1 MKTSEQMTIDVLKRR
16 DEALK
21 AKPKTT
27 LRRVMKIGVPCAA
40 GLALVIAGVGTIK
53 VIQNRDLSAGD
64 ENYIFQAFRTHTN
77 SSAYEGEGEAA
88 GSYYVN
94 PYVTGGE
101 TGSYG
106 GGTYSGADIAAEPS
120 APELDFTN
128 PKSGQ
133 NDIHVLT
140 VDKFNPDTG
149 VIGDP
154 NDLDEYSTE
163 MLYSCYGLEFDRLSK
178 LHSDWYIQHGPL
190 GIYKKY
196 SSDKDS
202 VSMSMYC
209 TRNTLNYITENGAK
223 ISVSVQYG
231 KFTPLSTEEFACD
244 KPFKSSYTPKVEI
257 VYDENGNEIGASISG
272 YNPDDD
278 PTPRPTNDEGLST
291 VNGYDAY
298 IYTDSSG
305 NFAADIIMKSRVRIT
320 AEGVSEPEFLEIL
333 DEYTK

>member
-1 MKTSEQMTIDVLKRR
+1 MKSSEQMITDVLKRR
-16 DEALK
+16 DEELK
-21 AKPKTT
+21 ARPKTT
-27 LRRVMKIGVPCAA
+27 LRRVMKIGAPCAA

-53 VIQNRDLSAGD
+53 VIQNRDISAGD
-64 ENYIFQAFRTHTN
+64 GFILQAFQER
-77 SSAYEGEGEAA
+77 
-88 GSYYVN
+88 GSYIN
-94 PYVTGGE
+94 PLIAGGE
-101 TGSYG
+101 VGHYYG
-106 GGTYSGADIAAEPS
+106 GETYSGADIAAVEPS

-140 VDKFNPDTG
+140 VDKFNPDNS

-163 MLYSCYGLEFDRLSK
+163 LLYSCYGLEFDRLSK
-178 LHSDWYIQHGPL
+178 LHSDWYIQHKPL

-196 SSDKDS
+196 FSDEDTAS
-202 VSMSMYC
+202 VHFYC

-223 ISVSVQYG
+223 VSVTIQYD
-231 KFTPLSTEEFACD
+231 KFSPLSDEEFACD
-244 KPFKSSYTPKVEI
+244 KPFKSSYEPKVEI
-257 VYDENGNEIGASISG
+257 VYDENGNEIGAAMSG

-278 PTPRPTNDEGLST
+278 PTPRPTNDEGLSA

-298 IYTDSSG
+298 IYTDNNG